1 VLGGRPLTLVTG
13 ACAAIPVI
21 VSTVHAIQY
30 RWEPTDDK
38 AIIATRSWDVL
49 TNHTPL
55 LGQYSTV
62 SEVIRHS
69 VYTVGPLQYWLTAL
83 PTRFGSSVSI
93 AVTMGVVNTLAVV
106 GSVALA
112 RRRGGLTLMLLA
124 AVAIALM
131 WMSLP
136 SESLHDT
143 WNSAV
148 PLCPFLLLL
157 FLCWSL
163 ACGEYRLL
171 PITVLVASLVVQ
183 THLSYLAPVAGLMAI
198 GLGGL
203 AAVVIVR
210 VLSAR
215 RRARARGLDGAP
227 VQAVRGGSLLRWS
240 LAALLVGGVCWTPT
254 IIDQATSRPGNLTR
268 AVQVAT
274 APQATL
280 GARVGWHAVVRAI
293 GYHPWWLY
301 TPATRWDR
309 YHDVLAKPDLISQA
323 VAIALLAALA
333 LVASVA
339 AWRRRYDVVV
349 AALIGLVL
357 CGALGS
363 VAAQTWT
370 IPNLASTTGYTLWW
384 GTHVGMWVYV
394 VLAWSIWLGLRAIAA
409 PRLRAPLQD
418 LRRRAGAVRWRRAS
432 MAAAV
437 LASLLG
443 TAAVSVAGGAVS
455 AGAKTDQ
462 HLALYAPIAKLDA
475 ALQRAIPSNQ
485 TVRLEGG
492 LDGATLP
499 LKAAIRF
506 VLVRR
511 DIRVLATGSLAR
523 NGDWYELHDRPY
535 NMTLYVSDHTRP
547 PGKHVSLVARVSFRE
562 AGIAH
567 TLTVWLSR
575 VPGHGRRSAV
585 R

>member
-1 VLGGRPLTLVTG
+1 V
-13 ACAAIPVI
+13 
-21 VSTVHAIQY
+21 
-30 RWEPTDDK
+30 
-38 AIIATRSWDVL
+38 
-49 TNHTPL
+49 
-55 LGQYSTV
+55 
-62 SEVIRHS
+62 
-69 VYTVGPLQYWLTAL
+69 
-83 PTRFGSSVSI
+83 
-93 AVTMGVVNTLAVV
+93 
-106 GSVALA
+106 
-112 RRRGGLTLMLLA
+112 
-124 AVAIALM
+124 
-131 WMSLP
+131 
-136 SESLHDT
+136 
-143 WNSAV
+143 
-148 PLCPFLLLL
+148 
-157 FLCWSL
+157 
-163 ACGEYRLL
+163 
-171 PITVLVASLVVQ
+171 
-183 THLSYLAPVAGLMAI
+183 
-198 GLGGL
+198 
-203 AAVVIVR
+203 
-210 VLSAR
+210 
-215 RRARARGLDGAP
+215 
-227 VQAVRGGSLLRWS
+227 
-240 LAALLVGGVCWTPT
+240 AAL
-254 IIDQATSRPGNLTR
+254 
-268 AVQVAT
+268 
-274 APQATL
+274 
-280 GARVGWHAVVRAI
+280 
-293 GYHPWWLY
+293 
-301 TPATRWDR
+301 
-309 YHDVLAKPDLISQA
+309 
-323 VAIALLAALA
+323 
-333 LVASVA
+333 A
-339 AWRRRYDVVV
+339 AWRRRFDVAV
-349 AALIGLVL
+349 AALIGLLL
-357 CGALGS
+357 CGALGF

-370 IPNLASTTGYTLWW
+370 IPNVASTTGYTLWW
-384 GTHVGMWVYV
+384 GSHVGMWVYL
-394 VLAWSIWLGLRAIAA
+394 VLAWSIWLALPALAE

>member
-49 TNHTPL
+49 TNHTPP
-55 LGQYSTV
+55 LGQYSTI
-62 SEVIRHS
+62 SEVIGHA
-69 VYTVGPLQYWLTAL
+69 VYTPGPLQYWLTAL
-83 PTRFGSSVSI
+83 PARFGSSLAI
-93 AVTMGVVNTLAVV
+93 AVTMGVVNALAVV
-106 GSVALA
+106 ASVALA
-112 RRRGGLTLMLLA
+112 RRRGGLTLMFLA

-171 PITVLVASLVVQ
+171 PVTVLVASLVVQ

-198 GLGGL
+198 SLGGL
-203 AAVVIVR
+203 TAVVVVR

-215 RRARARGLDGAP
+215 RGTRARSPDGAP
-227 VQAVRGGSLLRWS
+227 VQAVRGWSLLRWS
-240 LAALLVGGVCWTPT
+240 VAALLVAGVCWTPT
-254 IIDQATSRPGNLTR
+254 IINQANGRPGNLTR
-268 AVQVAT
+268 VVQVAT
-274 APQATL
+274 APQPQL

-309 YHDVLAKPDLISQA
+309 YHDVLAKPDLISRV

-339 AWRRRYDVVV
+339 ARRRRFDVAV

-357 CGALGS
+357 CGALGM

-370 IPNLASTTGYTLWW
+370 IPNIASTTGYTLWW
-384 GTHVGMWVYV
+384 GTHVGMWVYL
-394 VLAWSIWLGLRAIAA
+394 VLAWSISLALSALVA
-409 PRLRAPLQD
+409 PRLRIPLQG
-418 LRRRAGAVRWRRAS
+418 LRRRAGDVRWRWAR

-437 LASLLG
+437 LAPALG
-443 TAAVSVAGGAVS
+443 IAAVSVAGGAVG

-475 ALQRAIPSNQ
+475 ALQRAIPPHQ

-523 NGDWYELHDRPY
+523 NGDWYELQDRPY
-535 NMTLYVSDHTRP
+535 NMTLYVSDRTRP
-547 PGKHVSLVARVSFRE
+547 PLKHVSLVARVAFRE
-562 AGIAH
+562 AGVAH
-567 TLTVWLSR
+567 TLTAWLSR
-575 VPGHGRRSAV
+575 VPGHGRQSAA